1 MKTKIGQRRHFLLLP
16 FPAYGHMI
24 PLSELGKRI
33 AQHHHVTFAV
43 SECLFEQIQQ
53 RELISP
59 ADFNL
64 VCIPDGVVEQM
75 DADNV
80 GKPEKFEEMMSKV
93 YPAVKKL
100 IQALPISS
108 KSGGEPEGDSLGIT
122 TPVDV
127 VIGDNMLAGPLA
139 ACFDRKI
146 PYHFFNTAAAS
157 LTLGALHVDENYPE
171 LPADH
176 ETNVFME
183 IPQPDSPPP
192 PMPVAFKT
200 LMRNIANTIPLVSS
214 KQKSLQN
221 DSFFSFNSNKKFDIV
236 GMIYFFF
243 LLFRLSEKAFQKLT
257 KRRIIS
263 LFKFQT
269 YDIH

>member
-16 FPAYGHMI
+16 FPAYGHVI

-43 SECLFEQIQQ
+43 SQCLFEQIQQ

-64 VCIPDGVVEQM
+64 VCIPDGIVEQI

-80 GKPEKFEEMMSKV
+80 GKPEKLEEMICKV
-93 YPAVKKL
+93 NPAVKKL
-100 IQALPISS
+100 IQALPTSS

-122 TPVDV
+122 TPVDM
-127 VIGDNMLAGPLA
+127 VIGDNLLAGPLA

-146 PYHFFNTAAAS
+146 PYHFFNTAAAF
-157 LTLGALHVDENYPE
+157 LMLGALHVDENYPE

-183 IPQPDSPPP
+183 MPQPGMPPP
-192 PMPVAFKT
+192 PMPVSSKT
-200 LMRNIANTIPLVSS
+200 FLRNIADTVSLVSF
-214 KQKSLQN
+214 KKCLQN
-221 DSFFSFNSNKKFDIV
+221 GSCFSFNSNKNLI
-236 GMIYFFF
+236 
-243 LLFRLSEKAFQKLT
+243 LLE
-257 KRRIIS
+257 
-263 LFKFQT
+263 
-269 YDIH
+269 